1 MGRARPVTRTGRA
14 WGTATITA
22 VTATAAVFL
31 AGCGTRI
38 ADQPARGRPASAAPT
53 VAETGAAR
61 EPAAGAQPARRAVA
75 ARTVLTIQ
83 ARTSASSRQA
93 S

>member
-61 EPAAGAQPARRAVA
+61 SRR
-75 ARTVLTIQ
+75 RVL
-83 ARTSASSRQA
+83 SRPGGRWPPERC
-93 S
+93 